1 MDLLEMVDYHAI
13 VDKAQGVMLGSAA
26 VQILADYAT
35 EITLGITFFS
45 FLIMWFYKHRSN
57 KQDQEYKRELLR
69 IKKGRH
75 LEWVLTALEDHPEI
89 SAEQFLKIKKDLQGT
104 LSSQAIEPDSE

>member
-45 FLIMWFYKHRSN
+45 FLVMWFYKHRSN
-57 KQDQEYKRELLR
+57 KQDQEYKRELIR
-69 IKKGRH
+69 IKLSRRIQECPLCARKR
-75 LEWVLTALEDHPEI
+75 
-89 SAEQFLKIKKDLQGT
+89 T
-104 LSSQAIEPDSE
+104 LRQSCTNVR